1 MQASDGMAERHTA
14 SWPLIR
20 NKTGRPAAH
29 RFLPLARRKRTS
41 VAVFIRLAKPAIV
54 RPPTDATIHK
64 DSTMQMKKR
73 IIGLFLSCLLTASAL
88 FAATPWA
95 DIEPP
100 VINDVAVTEDDLY
113 RITVQFTMPTGAD
126 GADKGE
132 VFVHD
137 ADTGELVDSR
147 PVGRSKNAQRTVEFN
162 LDHSALYQ
170 IQVVS
175 ERRSE
180 ETKKQSEIYNYSY
193 ALPLEKPMVSA
204 LNTGNGTL
212 AVSFGA
218 VAEADRYLLR
228 LRDVATSED
237 LRLQLVQDAGEFLF
251 SGLGIDQ
258 VYEITVTAFRG
269 REQAVSVPLSKTARA
284 AAERTWQFTSFG
296 QSSKKDVLNYMEMLD
311 SDDLRFTLYSCTY
324 DGQNGMIDSK
334 GGKFTAFHDGVSFY
348 YTVIDPKT
356 ENFELSATFTID
368 YINPAADGQEGFGLI
383 CMDSLGED
391 GVSGTNHYTNSA
403 SLIATKYEA
412 TIGGSKKTSKDT
424 LGARFVTGLTKEI
437 IDGGDEEIAK
447 NGRSVAQAYSYD
459 QSELVRQG
467 DVYRLTLKK
476 DNTGYHAI
484 YRREIAS
491 EDTIEEYTLYG
502 PEKLEVIDPDHSY
515 VGFVVA
521 RGCNATVSDIRM
533 VVTDPAMDPPAQTEP
548 EELIPLT
555 AKVDSPTTY
564 GDDDY
569 PFVFYANADGKL
581 SVSLNDGM
589 KLVDSGQV
597 KAERDFTATFP
608 IAPGF
613 NDYVVTFTPDTS
625 YKPGPKQTLAAYD
638 RVLKQYVESYAPVTI
653 MHSVIYIAYEGDSL
667 YVSRNGSPFGK
678 GTKADPLDLA
688 SAVSYVRPGQTI
700 ILEPGTY
707 YLSRPLIIERGNS
720 GTEGAAKRLIVDGGD
735 RATLDFSMASGGMQL
750 WGDWWEIEG
759 LDITRTQGNVKGL
772 QIAGDYNIVR
782 NIRAYECGDTGIQI
796 SGTSMEPFD
805 KWPHDNLVL
814 GCISHDNCDPAQNNA
829 DGFAAKLTCGNGN
842 VFRACIAYS
851 NIDDGW
857 DLFAKIESGPIGA
870 VLIENCV
877 AYRNGS
883 LSDGFGNGDG
893 NGFKLG
899 GDGIAVAHVLRNSAA
914 YQNGAS
920 GVTSNSNPALV
931 LDRVTS
937 YGNNGYNVA
946 LYGKGTGERLFQASG
961 VLSING
967 MMADNVDETPSLLS
981 AENYF
986 FDGANSRNSEGA
998 TISES
1003 VFFSTDPTVTP
1014 TISADGKI
1022 DMNGLLVLNDM
1033 APPQVGARL

>member
-1 MQASDGMAERHTA
+1 MQT
-14 SWPLIR
+14 
-20 NKTGRPAAH
+20 
-29 RFLPLARRKRTS
+29 
-41 VAVFIRLAKPAIV
+41 
-54 RPPTDATIHK
+54 
-64 DSTMQMKKR
+64 KKR
-73 IIGLFLSCLLTASAL
+73 ITGLFLLCLLTASAL

-95 DIEPP
+95 DVEPP
-100 VINDVAVTEDDLY
+100 VIDNVMVTEEDSY
-113 RITVQFTMPTGAD
+113 RIAVQFIMPTGDD

-132 VFVHD
+132 VFIYD
-137 ADTGELVDSR
+137 SSTGELVDSR
-147 PVGRSKNAQRTVEFN
+147 PIGRSKNAKRTVEFS
-162 LDHSALYQ
+162 LDHSAVYT
-170 IQVVS
+170 IQVIS
-175 ERRSE
+175 ARRSE
-180 ETKKQSEIYNYSY
+180 ETKKQSVAYDFSY
-193 ALPLEKPMVSA
+193 TLPLEKPMVSA
-204 LNTGNGTL
+204 LNKGNGSV
-212 AVSFGA
+212 AVRFDA
-218 VAEADRYLLR
+218 IAEADWYLIR
-228 LRDVATSED
+228 LRNVSTAED
-237 LRLQLVQDAGEFLF
+237 LRLQLVREAGEFLF
-251 SGLGIDQ
+251 SDLAIDQ
-258 VYEITVTAFRG
+258 VYEIMVAAYRG
-269 REQAVSVPLSKTARA
+269 REQAVSVPLAKTSRA
-284 AAERTWQFTSFG
+284 EAERIWRFASFG
-296 QSSKKDVLNYMEMLD
+296 QSSKKDTLNYMEMLD
-311 SDDLRFTLYSCTY
+311 SDDLRFSLYSCTY
-324 DGQNGMIDSK
+324 DAKSGMINDK

-368 YINPAADGQEGFGLI
+368 YINPTADGQEGFGLI

-403 SLIATKYEA
+403 ALIATKYEA

-437 IDGGDEEIAK
+437 IEGGDEEIAK
-447 NGRSVAQAYSYD
+447 NGRSVSQAYSYD

-521 RGCNATVSDIRM
+521 RGCNATVSDVRM
-533 VVTDPAMDPPAQTEP
+533 VITNPAMDPPAQAEP
-548 EELIPLT
+548 EELVPLV

-569 PFVFYANADGKL
+569 PFVFCANADGRL
-581 SVSLNDGM
+581 TVSLNDGT
-589 KLVDSGQV
+589 KLVDSEPV
-597 KAERDFTATFP
+597 KAEKDFTKTFA

-613 NDYVVTFTPDTS
+613 NDYIVTFTPDAT

-638 RVLKQYVESYAPVTI
+638 RTLKQYVESYTSVTI
-653 MHSVIYIAYEGDSL
+653 MHSVIYIAYEGESL
-667 YVSRNGSPFGK
+667 YVSRDGSPFGK
-678 GTKADPLDLA
+678 GNKADPLDIA

-707 YLSRPLIIERGNS
+707 YLNRPLIIERGNS
-720 GTEGAAKRLIVDGGD
+720 GKKGAPKKLLVNGG
-735 RATLDFSMASGGMQL
+735 RAVLDFSMASGGMQL

-759 LDITRTQGNVKGL
+759 IDIARTQGNVKGL

-782 NIRAYECGDTGIQI
+782 KVQAYECGDTGIQI

-805 KWPHDNLVL
+805 KWPHDNQVV

-829 DGFAAKLTCGNGN
+829 DGFAAKLTCGTGN
-842 VFRACIAYS
+842 EFHNCIAYS

-870 VLIENCV
+870 VLIESCV

-899 GDGIAVAHVLRNSAA
+899 GDGIAVAHVLRNSVA

-920 GVTSNSNPALV
+920 GITSNSNPALI
-931 LDRVTS
+931 LDRITS
-937 YGNNGYNVA
+937 YGNNGYNVS

-961 VLSING
+961 VLSLNG
-967 MMADNVDETPSLLS
+967 MMADNVDEMPSLLS
-981 AENYF
+981 ADNYF
-986 FDGANSRNSEGA
+986 FDGANSRNSLGAAVDEGSF
-998 TISES
+998 I
-1003 VFFSTDPTVTP
+1003 STDLTIIP
-1014 TISADGKI
+1014 TIDAEGKV
-1022 DMNGLLVLNDM
+1022 DMNDLLVLDDT
-1033 APPQVGARL
+1033 APAQAGARL